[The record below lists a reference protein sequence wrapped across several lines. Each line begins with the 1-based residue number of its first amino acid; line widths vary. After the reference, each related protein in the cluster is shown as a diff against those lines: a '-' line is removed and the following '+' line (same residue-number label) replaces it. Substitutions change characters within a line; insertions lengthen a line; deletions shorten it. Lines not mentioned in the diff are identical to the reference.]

1 MHSTTPLISAVVPA
15 FNAERTIATTIRSV
29 LSQTFD
35 NFEVVICDDAS
46 TDHTSEVVRSFSDSR
61 IRLISN
67 PHNMGEGMARDHAIE
82 ASNGSWIA
90 LLDADDAWTPN
101 RLEVLVGEA
110 TSRPGAIVFDEM
122 MECHDTPQGLKQWRP
137 IRGRH
142 VFPGDPD
149 APRTVDFSDWI
160 TRPRTI
166 MQPLL
171 PARLIREYDVR
182 HTTKR
187 YSADLEFMLKLIGC
201 SHARLWYVPQAMY
214 LYRVTAGSM
223 STIPNR
229 YSLLAH
235 TLEEALDLF
244 AWNPPAQSAIR
255 RKAED
260 VQKAEKYHIF
270 FSQLMSGH
278 MVKAGKIAVREP
290 WTIFEFVRRSMTSV
304 PYHLSRWLHGG
315 ARRRTV

>member
-1 MHSTTPLISAVVPA
+1 
-15 FNAERTIATTIRSV
+15 
-29 LSQTFD
+29 
-35 NFEVVICDDAS
+35 
-46 TDHTSEVVRSFSDSR
+46 
-61 IRLISN
+61 
-67 PHNMGEGMARDHAIE
+67 
-82 ASNGSWIA
+82 
-90 LLDADDAWTPN
+90 
-101 RLEVLVGEA
+101 
-110 TSRPGAIVFDEM
+110 
-122 MECHDTPQGLKQWRP
+122 
-137 IRGRH
+137 
-142 VFPGDPD
+142 
-149 APRTVDFSDWI
+149 
-160 TRPRTI
+160 